1 MTWLLTGGAGYIGGH
16 TVVAL
21 RDADIPVV
29 VLDDLSTGVREHVP
43 ADVPLIEASLSDH
56 DAVVSTLHDHGV
68 TGVIHLAAKKAVEE
82 SVAQPLLYYRE
93 NVGGCGSL
101 LQAMAEVGVTKMLFS
116 SSAAVYGSPAEVPV
130 GEDALL
136 KPESPYG
143 ETKAVCEWMV
153 AAQRRA
159 TGLSAVSLRYFNVV
173 GAANPRLGDTSIS
186 NLVPLVFRALTSGD
200 VPRIYGDDYPT
211 KDGTCVRDY
220 IHVADLA
227 EAHVAAVRRLAGA
240 DSGEV
245 YNVGRGEGFTVR
257 EVMDTVRRV
266 TERDFEPRVVGRRA
280 GDPPATVASVEKIG
294 RELGWKARF
303 GLEEMVASAWEAWP
317 AQDR

>member
-1 MTWLLTGGAGYIGGH
+1 
-16 TVVAL
+16 
-21 RDADIPVV
+21 
-29 VLDDLSTGVREHVP
+29 
-43 ADVPLIEASLSDH
+43 
-56 DAVVSTLHDHGV
+56 
-68 TGVIHLAAKKAVEE
+68 
-82 SVAQPLLYYRE
+82 
-93 NVGGCGSL
+93 
-101 LQAMAEVGVTKMLFS
+101 
-116 SSAAVYGSPAEVPV
+116 VYGSPAKVPV
-130 GEDALL
+130 SEDAVLM
-136 KPESPYG
+136 PESPYG
-143 ETKAVCEWMV
+143 ETKAACEWMV

-173 GAANPRLGDTSIS
+173 GAANPRLGDTSVS
-186 NLVPLVFRALTSGD
+186 NLVPLVFRALTSAD
-200 VPRIYGDDYPT
+200 VPRIYGDDYLT

-257 EVMDTVRRV
+257 EVLDTVRRV
-266 TERDFEPRVVGRRA
+266 TGRDFEPRVVGRRA
-280 GDPPATVASVEKIG
+280 GDPPATVASVEKIE
-294 RELGWKARF
+294 RELGWKAKF